1 MLYYFNMSR
10 VLAVPDVHGNKIVL
24 ENAKVAYEKHKPNFV
39 VFVGDY
45 VDSHVDG
52 NSWIQQQEQLK
63 AILDWKKELNK
74 EKEICFTLFGNHDL
88 SYMYNYGGV
97 ECSGHQFVKSNST
110 PARANS
116 SASIGMSFK
125 QLKLLRIGFSLM
137 QVSLSNG

>member
-24 ENAKVAYEKHKPNFV
+24 ENAKVAYEKHKPDFV

-74 EKEICFTLFGNHDL
+74 EIENAITYDRQITLMLCLLMLNKNENKLYDLITKICSISYL
-88 SYMYNYGGV
+88 SL
-97 ECSGHQFVKSNST
+97 
-110 PARANS
+110 
-116 SASIGMSFK
+116 ASI
-125 QLKLLRIGFSLM
+125 LSL
-137 QVSLSNG
+137 